1 MVSHWS
7 AKPHLVKPGPSGHR
21 RSSHL
26 PSARSLTIR
35 FGQLAERLKAP
46 GCSPGIPLGSPRFKS
61 STSHQCL
68 GGAKGRRVR
77 SRAAL
82 LRVRISPRTPSL
94 MQDRLVAQLGRGNTL
109 RPCPVS
115 VRIRP
120 SLPRARSPS
129 GRGNR
134 LKSGRVLV
142 RIQPGAPDAPV
153 ADGEASGFQT
163 RDWVFESPLGCHA
176 PQQQVVSGR
185 VATSVCAV
193 RFRGGAPTFNVGE
206 WTSC

>member
-1 MVSHWS
+1 MGSWLS
-7 AKPHLVKPGPSGHR
+7 WP
-21 RSSHL
+21 
-26 PSARSLTIR
+26 
-35 FGQLAERLKAP
+35 KAP
-46 GCSPGIPLGSPRFKS
+46 RCRRGIPLGSPRFES
-61 STSHQCL
+61 LTAHQCS
-68 GGAKGRRVR
+68 GSATASAQPACVRCARQVKRVR

-120 SLPRARSPS
+120 SLPCARSPT

-142 RIQPGAPDAPV
+142 RIQPGAPYAPV

-163 RDWVFESPLGCHA
+163 RDWVFESPLGRHA
-176 PQQQVVSGR
+176 PQQQVASGR

-193 RFRGGAPTFNVGE
+193 RCCGGTPSFSHAEE
-206 WTSC
+206 WTSCGSHQSRKLA